1 MMPRGSG
8 TRWPPSPLDRRSGH
22 SPAPAQLGRPVSLR
36 HRHLATSPPRQAQ
49 VLVHSVPGPSS
60 GTWLEEQNWADW
72 SHLLIGCKHKWY
84 HLERYPL
91 PASLV
96 PALSFRSQGPASL
109 LSPPAFLVLPTSHL
123 NTYPSPPAARK
134 DPQVPDPRSG
144 SYPLPQSGTLL
155 PQITPLLPPGT
166 CINAKQ
172 GVVPPAL
179 RTGIRHNPANP
190 GSLRFPT
197 TGQSQPPRP
206 HRPAVQV
213 GPCGWS
219 HLWSVNGNHVCPFQA
234 KLSQCGWILHS
245 LYASQSQEA
254 GKPASPDAAWRTVT
268 PARDSTR
275 LRTKLLLRLHQMHVS
290 AGLHLTATAVAL
302 MSSNQIPFSGHFI
315 ICPESETP

>member
-22 SPAPAQLGRPVSLR
+22 SPAPAQLGRPISLR

-60 GTWLEEQNWADW
+60 RTWLEEQNWADW

-91 PASLV
+91 PAPLV

-206 HRPAVQV
+206 HPACRPGGAVWLV
-213 GPCGWS
+213 SPVECEWKPR
-219 HLWSVNGNHVCPFQA
+219 V
-234 KLSQCGWILHS
+234 S
-245 LYASQSQEA
+245 LPGEA
-254 GKPASPDAAWRTVT
+254 VTMRVDSPL
-268 PARDSTR
+268 P
-275 LRTKLLLRLHQMHVS
+275 LRLAEPGGGETRVPRHCLEDGNPRS
-290 AGLHLTATAVAL
+290 RLHATE
-302 MSSNQIPFSGHFI
+302 N
-315 ICPESETP
+315 

>member
-1 MMPRGSG
+1 MAGG
-8 TRWPPSPLDRRSGH
+8 TELGRLVSLANRMQTQVVPPGTL
-22 SPAPAQLGRPVSLR
+22 PAP
-36 HRHLATSPPRQAQ
+36 
-49 VLVHSVPGPSS
+49 
-60 GTWLEEQNWADW
+60 
-72 SHLLIGCKHKWY
+72 
-84 HLERYPL
+84 
-91 PASLV
+91 LV

-109 LSPPAFLVLPTSHL
+109 LNPPAFLVLPTSHL

-206 HRPAVQV
+206 HPACRPGGAVWLV
-213 GPCGWS
+213 SPVECEWKPR
-219 HLWSVNGNHVCPFQA
+219 V
-234 KLSQCGWILHS
+234 S
-245 LYASQSQEA
+245 LPGEA
-254 GKPASPDAAWRTVT
+254 VTMRVDSPL
-268 PARDSTR
+268 P
-275 LRTKLLLRLHQMHVS
+275 LRLAEPGGGETRVPRRCLEDGS
-290 AGLHLTATAVAL
+290 PRWRLHATE
-302 MSSNQIPFSGHFI
+302 N
-315 ICPESETP
+315 